1 MNYASLFNILYSV
14 EISEDTKTDI
24 INKIDYPV
32 QEAYEV
38 EPLVET
44 YLELIDTL
52 VFSTASEA
60 LIYNIIDETFA
71 SLSEEFINEV
81 SNEWIKRKTEAGLKS
96 REQAV
101 KRAND
106 SVKSGVIGLS
116 QLNRQD
122 KAQQRLDKGRAQVA
136 ARTPNTIEPKA
147 ETPKAEGAM
156 GKLKSAVGKVKKWAS
171 GADDSSNYV
180 GLSRLIG
187 AKANKDN
194 IGAETLRKQ
203 TTEKTEAPKAETTQP
218 EVKTEAPKAE
228 TTQPEVKTEAPKKTK
243 ATKTTKTTK
252 VKAPKAE
259 TTQPEVEA
267 EAPKKTRATKTT
279 KTTKT
284 AKVEAPKAETTQP
297 EVKAE
302 TAQPEVKAEVK
313 GEDATKAV
321 KKGAAKATK
330 TTKDIVKNAK
340 KKVMKAVD
348 TKTKA
353 ETTQPEV
360 KAETTQPEVKAEAK
374 PKKTEAERYEAK
386 MRREAEARRKDQERV
401 LQILKDQKTSM
412 VSKPGYDAKE
422 AQDLDKR
429 ISDLEKRLGNA
440 KVHEAL
446 SDLVLLLLNTNIS
459 ESCFVEVMEM
469 AGANKANA
477 LKVKDRY
484 DHDMNTSLDDI
495 NKDLE
500 DGKPMD
506 MEKVK
511 KAEEIMKKK
520 EHFEELF
527 KKKFNDNK

>member
-136 ARTPNTIEPKA
+136 ARTSNVTEPKA
-147 ETPKAEGAM
+147 EAPKAEGAM

-218 EVKTEAPKAE
+218 EVKTEAPK
-228 TTQPEVKTEAPKKTK
+228 KTK
-243 ATKTTKTTK
+243 ATK
-252 VKAPKAE
+252 VKQEAPKAE
-259 TTQPEVEA
+259 TTQPEVKA
-267 EAPKKTRATKTT
+267 EAPKKTKAT

-284 AKVEAPKAETTQP
+284 AKVEAPKAETKQP

-302 TAQPEVKAEVK
+302 TKQPEVKAEVK

-321 KKGAAKATK
+321 KKGAVKATDN
-330 TTKDIVKNAK
+330 TAKDIVKNAK

-348 TKTKA
+348 TKAKA
-353 ETTQPEV
+353 ETSKVEDKKEEVKQPEV
-360 KAETTQPEVKAEAK
+360 KAEAKKEEVKAEAKQPEVKAEAK

-429 ISDLEKRLGNA
+429 ISDLEKRLGDA

>member
-136 ARTPNTIEPKA
+136 ARTPNTVEPKA

-243 ATKTTKTTK
+243 ATKTTKT
-252 VKAPKAE
+252 
-259 TTQPEVEA
+259 
-267 EAPKKTRATKTT
+267 
-279 KTTKT
+279 

-302 TAQPEVKAEVK
+302 TKQPEVKAEVK

-321 KKGAAKATK
+321 KKGAVKATDN
-330 TTKDIVKNAK
+330 TAKDIVKNAK

-348 TKTKA
+348 TKAKT
-353 ETTQPEV
+353 ETSKVEDKKEEVKQPEV
-360 KAETTQPEVKAEAK
+360 KAEAKKEEVKAETKQPEVKAEAKKEEAKQPEVKAEAK

>member
-38 EPLVET
+38 EPLIET

-136 ARTPNTIEPKA
+136 ARTPNTVEPKA

-218 EVKTEAPKAE
+218 EVKTEAPK
-228 TTQPEVKTEAPKKTK
+228 KTK

-284 AKVEAPKAETTQP
+284 AKVEAPKAET
-297 EVKAE
+297 K
-302 TAQPEVKAEVK
+302 QPEVKAEVK

-321 KKGAAKATK
+321 KKGAVKATDN
-330 TTKDIVKNAK
+330 TAKDIVKNAK

-348 TKTKA
+348 TKAKA
-353 ETTQPEV
+353 ETSKVEDKKEEVKQPEV
-360 KAETTQPEVKAEAK
+360 KAEAKKEEVKQPEVKAEAK

>member
-1 MNYASLFNILYSV
+1 MPGVPAFPGFGFAPQPQKVKPNKKPKVPMKSLNWTKLNANNIKGTIW
-14 EISEDTKTDI
+14 EKIDDTKLKFKPD
-24 INKIDYPV
+24 D
-32 QEAYEV
+32 
-38 EPLVET
+38 
-44 YLELIDTL
+44 
-52 VFSTASEA
+52 FC
-60 LIYNIIDETFA
+60 ETFA
-71 SLSEEFINEV
+71 
-81 SNEWIKRKTEAGLKS
+81 
-96 REQAV
+96 
-101 KRAND
+101 
-106 SVKSGVIGLS
+106 
-116 QLNRQD
+116 
-122 KAQQRLDKGRAQVA
+122 
-136 ARTPNTIEPKA
+136 
-147 ETPKAEGAM
+147 
-156 GKLKSAVGKVKKWAS
+156 
-171 GADDSSNYV
+171 
-180 GLSRLIG
+180 
-187 AKANKDN
+187 
-194 IGAETLRKQ
+194 
-203 TTEKTEAPKAETTQP
+203 
-218 EVKTEAPKAE
+218 
-228 TTQPEVKTEAPKKTK
+228 
-243 ATKTTKTTK
+243 
-252 VKAPKAE
+252 
-259 TTQPEVEA
+259 
-267 EAPKKTRATKTT
+267 
-279 KTTKT
+279 
-284 AKVEAPKAETTQP
+284 
-297 EVKAE
+297 
-302 TAQPEVKAEVK
+302 
-313 GEDATKAV
+313 
-321 KKGAAKATK
+321 
-330 TTKDIVKNAK
+330 
-340 KKVMKAVD
+340 
-348 TKTKA
+348 
-353 ETTQPEV
+353 
-360 KAETTQPEVKAEAK
+360 KAEAK

>member
-348 TKTKA
+348 TKAKT
-353 ETTQPEV
+353 ETSKVEDKKEEV
-360 KAETTQPEVKAEAK
+360 KQPEVKAEAK
-374 PKKTEAERYEAK
+374 KEEVKAETKQPEVKAEAK
-386 MRREAEARRKDQERV
+386 KEEA
-401 LQILKDQKTSM
+401 
-412 VSKPGYDAKE
+412 
-422 AQDLDKR
+422 DLDKR